1 MDLKHYSEK
10 LIACVILPTYNEA
23 ENVMHIIAEIFR
35 QVEKIESH
43 ALYVL
48 VVDDDSPDGT
58 YNIVRQL
65 KKEYDKLFIVKGL
78 KKGLGD
84 AYKRGI
90 KYALENF
97 SPNLI
102 IQMDADG
109 QHDPRQIPLFITLST
124 FGFDVVIGSRFAQGG
139 DTPDFSLWRRFI
151 SLFGNWLIRFLGGV
165 PRIHDCTS
173 GYRCLKADILKLCD
187 FRFLSTRGYS
197 FQSSLLFEL
206 LRNNAKCIEVP
217 IVFRPRLY
225 GKSKLALRDQLE
237 FIAKIAKIR
246 FRKSEEFIKFIT
258 VGLSGTIL
266 NLGVYVIFTRLMEIK
281 NFIASP
287 MAIEIAILSNF
298 SLNEIWTFYK
308 RNTTS
313 GPSSILARAI

>member
-1 MDLKHYSEK
+1 
-10 LIACVILPTYNEA
+10 
-23 ENVMHIIAEIFR
+23 
-35 QVEKIESH
+35 
-43 ALYVL
+43 VL

-58 YNIVRQL
+58 YNLVCQL
-65 KKEYDKLFIVKGL
+65 KEKYDNLFIIKGL

-90 KYALENF
+90 KYALETF

-109 QHDPRQIPLFITLST
+109 QHDPMQIPLFIALST

-139 DTPDFSLWRRFI
+139 ETPDYSLWRSFL
-151 SLFGNWLIRFLGGV
+151 SLFGNWSIRFLGGV
-165 PRIHDCTS
+165 PGIHDCTS
-173 GYRCLKADILKLCD
+173 GYRCLKTDIIKLCD

-217 IVFRPRLY
+217 IVFRPRFH

-237 FIAKIAKIR
+237 FIVNIAKMR
-246 FRKSEEFIKFIT
+246 FRKSEEFIKRLL
-258 VGLSGTIL
+258 GL
-266 NLGVYVIFTRLMEIK
+266 EK
-281 NFIASP
+281 
-287 MAIEIAILSNF
+287 
-298 SLNEIWTFYK
+298 
-308 RNTTS
+308 
-313 GPSSILARAI
+313 